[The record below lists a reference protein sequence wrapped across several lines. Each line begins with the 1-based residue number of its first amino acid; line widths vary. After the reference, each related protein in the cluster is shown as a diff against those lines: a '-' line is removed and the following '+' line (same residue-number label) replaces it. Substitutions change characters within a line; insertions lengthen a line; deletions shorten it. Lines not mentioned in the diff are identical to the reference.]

1 MKLFHSGY
9 WNRRILFL
17 LVCFAFSFCHVLA
30 FVRYIGLY
38 ILGHHRSGLLDCVRY
53 NEEFVISRFFPIH
66 FTVTLAGLKSTVRY
80 TDNFIISLNRGST
93 VSKQSDD
100 HTTTDKSRRKLQ
112 PRSSQKPLKLYRY
125 LTTTNQCHL
134 MLNLF
139 LPIFRYF
146 WH

>member
-1 MKLFHSGY
+1 MAPRNARMYIDVRNYEFRRHLNAVGINNKLLTVKLFHSGH

-38 ILGHHRSGLLDCVRY
+38 IISHHRSGLLDCVRY

-80 TDNFIISLNRGST
+80 TDNFIIWRF
-93 VSKQSDD
+93 V
-100 HTTTDKSRRKLQ
+100 KSRFHCIQ
-112 PRSSQKPLKLYRY
+112 AV
-125 LTTTNQCHL
+125 
-134 MLNLF
+134 
-139 LPIFRYF
+139 
-146 WH
+146 